1 MASITNVNRRRV
13 LQGLGA
19 GAVTALAPKTGRTA
33 PARVIVV
40 GAGLSGL
47 HAAMLL
53 EEFGLDV
60 QVLEGRERLG
70 GRVYTLMKVPGSP
83 EAGGELIGGNY
94 ARMIDSARRLG
105 LKLIPPNALGPPGQ
119 WMYHINGENI
129 LPDQWVDHPMNPLEG
144 DDRELLPNTL
154 LATLSHRDNPLKGQP
169 LDAWLTPEFSKYD
182 IPHSDYLRSR
192 GYNEETIRLMN
203 VVVHTDHVDNT
214 SALHELRRY
223 HVGNFNRDMGGGGNF
238 GRENDPP
245 PALQIEGGNS
255 RLPEAMA
262 GSLKNEVLLNKT
274 VYGFVDDGAKV
285 TVHCADGT
293 RYEGD
298 YVVCSMPIP
307 LLRDVKFSP
316 RLEGPMAEAVME
328 IDYGISIQ
336 VHYALKAPYWEK
348 DGLPAGMWTDTP
360 VERFTVLARGEDG
373 DASSVIA
380 FINGNEAYKYNF
392 MSDAEVFAYTTAQI
406 EALRPAAR
414 GAIAP
419 LTVQSC
425 HREAHGAGDWVFWRP
440 GQVTRLGNHLRDPH
454 GRVFFCG
461 EHTAIMERGMEG
473 AFESG
478 ERAAL
483 DILELA

>member
-1 MASITNVNRRRV
+1 MSVVRGVDRRQ
-13 LQGLGA
+13 LLKSLGA
-19 GAVTALAPKTGRTA
+19 GALAFLTPRAGRTA

-60 QVLEGRERLG
+60 QVLEGRGRVG

-105 LKLIPPNALGPPGQ
+105 LNLVPPNKLGPPGQ
-119 WMYHINGENI
+119 WMYHIRGEPI
-129 LPDQWVDHPMNPLEG
+129 LAEQWPDHRLNPLLG

-154 LATLSHRDNPLKGQP
+154 LATLSHRDNPLKGHP
-169 LDAWLTPEFSKYD
+169 LDAWLGKEFQKYD
-182 IPHSDYLRSR
+182 IPHSQYLRSR

-203 VVVHTDHVDNT
+203 VVIHTDHVDNT

-245 PALQIEGGNS
+245 PALQVEGGNS
-255 RLPEAMA
+255 RLPEAMTA
-262 GSLKNEVLLNKT
+262 SLNNGVLTNKT
-274 VYGFVDDGAKV
+274 VYGFDDSGDSV
-285 TVHCADGT
+285 SVYCTDGS
-293 RYEGD
+293 RYKGD
-298 YVVCSMPIP
+298 YVVCSMPMP
-307 LLRDVKFSP
+307 LLRNVKFSP
-316 RLEGPMAEAVME
+316 RLTGPLAEAVMQV
-328 IDYGISIQ
+328 DYGLSIQ
-336 VHYALKAPYWEK
+336 VHYTLKAPFWEK
-348 DGLPAGMWTDTP
+348 DGLPAGMWTDTS
-360 VERFTVLARGEDG
+360 VERFTVLTRGTNG
-373 DASSVIA
+373 APSSAIA
-380 FINGNEAYKYNF
+380 FINGNDTFKYNF
-392 MSDAEVFAYTTAQI
+392 MNDAEVFAYTTQQI
-406 EALRPAAR
+406 EAIRPSTR
-414 GAIAP
+414 GALEP
-419 LTVQSC
+419 LVVQSC
-425 HREAHGAGDWVFWRP
+425 YRDPHGAGDWVFWRP
-440 GQVTRLGNHLRDPH
+440 GQITRLANHMRDAH
-454 GRVFFCG
+454 GRVYFCG

-483 DILELA
+483 DILERA